1 MIENPI
7 FLDAESFEKSFELK
21 IEPKLK
27 VKEKIFLDKLIKKI
41 SINSPTV
48 FFSLGELYGIYKSK
62 DLSYIKNE
70 FLKLSK
76 KKMFFKIKTLNKEE
90 IQGDFFLLSSV
101 YLKKDGVY
109 ITPPLELIYSLNKE
123 SIFSK
128 IDLLTFIRFK
138 ERHTFSFYPKVIQY
152 YDRKKFEYSVPQLKE
167 IFGVENDY
175 YERFYDFEKNVI
187 KPIINDINKSSHMK
201 ISYEK
206 IKDGLGKTN
215 KIISLKFSLV
225 DLKRAKINNSTN
237 LVIHS
242 IKNNIK
248 DISSITKLIEKSF
261 LNMESENVFKLVN
274 KINTTFDAPID
285 IFLEAALESKYRL
298 KDNRIKILDIQ
309 EKFNSTFKIEAR
321 LYKEL
326 AIFNFS
332 YNYHFLKEL
341 QNLRVSNTFIYDIA
355 PWKIKVNYQPKG
367 ISNIKIYLNLE
378 D

>member
-1 MIENPI
+1 MENPI
-7 FLDAESFEKSFELK
+7 FLDAESFEKSFNLR

-27 VKEKIFLDKLIKKI
+27 TKEKIFLDKFIKKI
-41 SINSPTV
+41 DSNMPIT
-48 FFSLGELYGIYKSK
+48 FFPLGELYSIYRSK
-62 DLSYIKNE
+62 DISYIKNE
-70 FLKLSK
+70 LLKLGR
-76 KKMFFKIKTLNKEE
+76 KKMFFILTTIEQEK
-90 IQGDFFLLSSV
+90 IQGEFFLLNSIHI
-101 YLKKDGVY
+101 KNDGIY
-109 ITPPLELIYSLNKE
+109 IAPPLELIYSLNKE
-123 SIFSK
+123 SIFNK

-138 ERHTFSFYPKVIQY
+138 ERHTFRFYPKVIQY
-152 YDRKKFEYSVPQLKE
+152 YDRKKFEYTVPQLKE

-225 DLKRAKINNSTN
+225 DLKKAKINNSTN

-242 IKNNIK
+242 IKNNVK

-274 KINTTFDAPID
+274 KVTTTFDAPID

-298 KDNRIKILDIQ
+298 KEDRIKIVDIQ

-341 QNLRVSNTFIYDIA
+341 QNLRVSNIFNYDIA
-355 PWKIKVNYQPKG
+355 PWKIRVKYQPKTT
-367 ISNIKIYLNLE
+367 SSIKIYLNLE